1 MKKANVIHGR
11 IEEHGQGLG
20 TSDEDLVR
28 KRAREIAVTNGRRAE
43 EVDQRDLDQARQELE
58 MAQNALPNS
67 VEEEEE
73 EAFTPRE
80 GPMGVSSGRAARTKI
95 ATDEEVL
102 PEDLVQ
108 EGVEEAAHDRMV
120 AGNEESRRRDKNFE
134 DQLPASP
141 E

>member
-1 MKKANVIHGR
+1 
-11 IEEHGQGLG
+11 
-20 TSDEDLVR
+20 
-28 KRAREIAVTNGRRAE
+28 
-43 EVDQRDLDQARQELE
+43 
-58 MAQNALPNS
+58 
-67 VEEEEE
+67 
-73 EAFTPRE
+73 
-80 GPMGVSSGRAARTKI
+80 MGVSSGRAARTKI

-120 AGNEESRRRDKNFE
+120 AGNKESRRRDKNFE